1 MLKNILLI
9 TTLSSV
15 LLAQTASEFSNQQMQ
30 SFNEQKKEFGVYKKS
45 QKEEFASYQ
54 ESQIKA
60 FNDYKKEIGAIW
72 EEPKM
77 STKKTWVAY
86 TPDKKTRTDVDFS
99 KEVITVE
106 TIASSPEEAKQKLKI
121 ALAKVVTVD
130 TKTVQETDPLQKELA
145 KIQMPL
151 GVVDSKVQAEPI
163 LSNVIFKTPPTK
175 KSVVTYVNNNVSDTT
190 IKKLDSSK
198 LKHAKVYS
206 VSVRMP
212 KDAMLKRSR
221 TYYDKIKKHAKK
233 QKLPMPLVF
242 AIMHSES
249 NFNPRARSH
258 IPAYGLMQIV
268 PKSAG
273 IDSYNYLYK
282 EKKLVSGI
290 YLYDST
296 NNINMGTAYLHIL
309 YYSYLKKIKNPD
321 SRLYCTIAAYNT
333 GSGNIAW
340 AFNKNKDLTYKKKL
354 SMNNAADNINALTP
368 EQVYDRLIKDLK
380 YDEPKEYLKKV
391 SKCMSAYHKVYG
403 S

>member
-9 TTLSSV
+9 TTISSMLS
-15 LLAQTASEFSNQQMQ
+15 AQTASEFNNQQMQ

-45 QKEEFASYQ
+45 QEEEFASYQ
-54 ESQIKA
+54 KSQMKA
-60 FNDYKKEIGAIW
+60 FEDYKKEIGAIW

-106 TIASSPEEAKQKLKI
+106 TIASSPEEAKKQLKI
-121 ALAKVVTVD
+121 ALAKVVTID
-130 TKTVQETDPLQKELA
+130 TKTVQETDPLEKELA
-145 KIQMPL
+145 KIQKPA
-151 GVVDSKVQAEPI
+151 GVVDSKVKAEPI
-163 LSNVIFKTPPTK
+163 LANVVFNTPPTK
-175 KSVVTYVNNNVSDTT
+175 QRVVTYVNKNVSNAT
-190 IKKLDSSK
+190 IREVKSNKVA
-198 LKHAKVYS
+198 HAKVYS
-206 VSVRMP
+206 VSVKMP
-212 KDAMLKRSR
+212 QDAMLKRSK
-221 TYYDKIKKHAKK
+221 TYYNEVKKHAKK
-233 QKLPMPLVF
+233 QELPMPLVF

-273 IDSYNYLYK
+273 MDSYNYLYK
-282 EKKLVSGI
+282 EKKLVTGS

-296 NNINMGTAYLHIL
+296 NNITMGTAYLHIL
-309 YYSYLKKIKNPD
+309 YYSYLKAIKNPD
-321 SRLYCTIAAYNT
+321 SRLYCAIAAYNT

-340 AFNKNKDLTYKKKL
+340 AFNKNKNLTYKSKL
-354 SMNNAADNINALTP
+354 SMSNAADDINVLTP
-368 EQVYDRLIKDLK
+368 DQVYNKLLKDLK
-380 YDEPKEYLKKV
+380 YDEPKNYLKNV
-391 SKCMSAYHKVYG
+391 SKRMSAYYKVYG